1 MIELDTPAAPSSS
14 NNIVEVT
21 QENFQQTILEESQ
34 KRLVVVDFW
43 ADWCAPCKA
52 LMPVLEKLANE
63 YNGQLLLAKVNCDE
77 QQTIAAQF
85 GVRSLPTVALMKDGQ
100 PVDGFMGAQPES
112 EIRQMLEKHLPKEY
126 EVAYQ
131 QAQEKL
137 AEGDL
142 DSACAL
148 LNAAHIAEPKRS
160 DIALTFADVLVDLKN
175 FEAAQAV
182 IDAIPLQDQDAHYN
196 QVKAKLEL
204 AAEAADSPEIKAL
217 EDKLAASPDD
227 TPAVLELAV
236 QYNQA
241 NRSEE
246 ALELLLS
253 CLRKDINAADG
264 EVKKTMTDI
273 LSSLNPSINNADALK
288 AKYQRKLYTLLH

>member
-1 MIELDTPAAPSSS
+1 MIELDNPATPSAS

-21 QENFQQTILEESQ
+21 QDNFQQTILEESQ

-52 LMPVLEKLANE
+52 LMPMLEKLANE
-63 YNGQLLLAKVNCDE
+63 YKGQLLLAKVNCDE

-85 GVRSLPTVALMKDGQ
+85 GVRSLPTVALMKNGQ
-100 PVDGFMGAQPES
+100 PVDGFMGVQPES
-112 EIRQMLEKHLPKEY
+112 EIREMLEKHLPKEY
-126 EVAYQ
+126 EIAYQ

-148 LNAAHIAEPKRS
+148 LNAAHLAEPKRS
-160 DIALTFADVLVDLKN
+160 DIALAFAEVLIELAN

-182 IDAIPLQDQDAHYN
+182 VDAIPMQDHDAQYN

-204 AAEAADSPEIKAL
+204 AADAADSPELKLL
-217 EDKLAASPDD
+217 EEKLSASPENA
-227 TPAVLELAV
+227 TLALELAV

-241 NRSEE
+241 NRTEE

-253 CLRKDINAADG
+253 HLRKDINAGDG
-264 EVKKTMTDI
+264 ELKKTMTDI
-273 LSSLNPSINNADALK
+273 LSALTNADALK
-288 AKYQRKLYTLLH
+288 AKYQRKLYTLLY

>member
-1 MIELDTPAAPSSS
+1 MIELDNPATPSAS

-21 QENFQQTILEESQ
+21 QDNFQQTILEESQ

-85 GVRSLPTVALMKDGQ
+85 GVRSLPTVALMKNGQ
-100 PVDGFMGAQPES
+100 PVDGFMGVQPES
-112 EIRQMLEKHLPKEY
+112 EIREMLEKHLPKEY
-126 EVAYQ
+126 EIAYQ

-148 LNAAHIAEPKRS
+148 LNAAHLAEPKRS
-160 DIALTFADVLVDLKN
+160 DIALAFADVLIELAN

-182 IDAIPLQDQDAHYN
+182 IDAIPMQDHDAQYN

-204 AAEAADSPEIKAL
+204 AADAADSPELKLL
-217 EDKLAASPDD
+217 EEKLSASPENA
-227 TPAVLELAV
+227 TLALELAV

-241 NRSEE
+241 NRTEE

-253 CLRKDINAADG
+253 HLRKDINASDG
-264 EVKKTMTDI
+264 ELKKTMTDI
-273 LSSLNPSINNADALK
+273 LSSLTNADALK
-288 AKYQRKLYTLLH
+288 AKYQRKLYTLLY